1 MRDCSISNRF
11 VSLASLFFILAYL
24 AIIAVAAF
32 SALTATSARAHSF
45 YPYECCSDQDCWPMG
60 KGEREPDPVLTPQG
74 WRLHDGEIVAFA
86 EARPSPDGRF
96 HVCRRGGAAE
106 GAVIRPGRPC
116 LWVPAQGS

>member
-1 MRDCSISNRF
+1 MRNALDVIERGLRVLLVF
-11 VSLASLFFILAYL
+11 ALLLACAV
-24 AIIAVAAF
+24 AVIAVASCA
-32 SALTATSARAHSF
+32 APARAHSF

-86 EARPSPDGRF
+86 ETRPSPDGRF

-116 LWVPAQGS
+116 LWAPPQGS

>member
-1 MRDCSISNRF
+1 MLRSPPRF
-11 VSLASLFFILAYL
+11 SWWWDVLGPALAALLFMLALFFL
-24 AIIAVAAF
+24 
-32 SALTATSARAHSF
+32 SGEPARAHSF

-74 WRLHDGEIVAFA
+74 WKLFDGEIVGFA
-86 EARPSPDGRF
+86 ETRPSPDGRF

-116 LWVPAQGS
+116 LWVPPQGS